1 MSESDKTFDDR
12 CFTANEDDRI
22 SSEHRAWMNAQIRE
36 TLAQIEAGRIG
47 FRSLEDVM
55 REFGFNAR

>member
-1 MSESDKTFDDR
+1 MAETEKTFDDG

-22 SSEHRAWMNAQIRE
+22 SPEHRAWMNDQIRE
-36 TLAQIEAGRIG
+36 TLAQIEAGRMG